1 MKDIGMSI
9 SDHIHEL
16 KIRAAR
22 WLMIAAERVMRR
34 ASSALKALATSRS
47 QEAIRHLESKR
58 GLL

>member
-1 MKDIGMSI
+1 MRLR
-9 SDHIHEL
+9 DHIHEL
-16 KIRAAR
+16 KISAAR